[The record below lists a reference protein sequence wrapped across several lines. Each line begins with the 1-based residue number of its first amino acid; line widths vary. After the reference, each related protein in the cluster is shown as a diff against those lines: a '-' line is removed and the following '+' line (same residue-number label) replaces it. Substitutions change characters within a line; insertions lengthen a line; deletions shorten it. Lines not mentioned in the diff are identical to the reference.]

1 MHKRILGGK
10 RSRMYGDI
18 APQNSTG
25 ELCKY
30 EYFFSVRPEIKQ
42 GVPTSASIFQSPEF
56 RQSKI
61 SKESSHFRYPNNPP
75 FRFSL
80 CWFADMFIRSI
91 RTWGFEMENYKSGSK
106 ANCLQ
111 FIFPDIKTLDEHY
124 SWLCGVCGFLIYV
137 NMKQFQF
144 AKMFAFFRLWKHG
157 ATWLF
162 LFFFNVLVTTCVIIS
177 SYKNIK

>member
-1 MHKRILGGK
+1 MATSLHKTQRE
-10 RSRMYGDI
+10 SYANM
-18 APQNSTG
+18 NT
-25 ELCKY
+25 
-30 EYFFSVRPEIKQ
+30 FFWVRPEIKQ

-91 RTWGFEMENYKSGSK
+91 RTWGFEMENYKFGSK

-157 ATWLF
+157 ETWLF
-162 LFFFNVLVTTCVIIS
+162 LFFLNVLVTTCVIIS
-177 SYKNIK
+177 SYKNYIYCRVTSLKLKS